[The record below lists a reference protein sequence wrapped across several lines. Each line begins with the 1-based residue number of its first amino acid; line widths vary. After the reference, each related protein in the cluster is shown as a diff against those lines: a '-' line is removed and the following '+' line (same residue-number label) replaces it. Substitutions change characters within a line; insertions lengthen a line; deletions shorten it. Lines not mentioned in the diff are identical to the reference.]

1 MDRRRKDKLV
11 RIATQSV
18 FSLVRFVIIFGL
30 AFIILKPIIT
40 KFFLSCM
47 NPKDLLDNGV
57 NLIPKNWSL
66 VYWKQAWNGLN
77 LKETLPG
84 TIILSVS
91 VAILQVIS
99 STLVGYGLSR
109 FEFRL
114 NKLFFVLVLMLMLV
128 PIQLVSTAQYLNFV
142 YFDLGFT
149 TVNLTDSFWPM
160 ILMAIG
166 CIGIKQGLY
175 IYLLKEQFTAI
186 PKELEEAAYIDG
198 AGIWKTFTTVMLPN
212 ARTTILTILLFSI
225 SWQWTDDI
233 YSGLYYPNT
242 NILANYLENVKIVI
256 NNHYDGMGTLI
267 SRSAASLII
276 MIPLLVLFAFCQKYL
291 VQSVS
296 HSGLSNG

>member
-11 RIATQSV
+11 RIATQSL